1 MKKIIDKIFNS
12 SAQAAHPRSDEKNY
26 RKRQVGTSDDDDCYL
41 IDEKGPAPTAI
52 IYQSE
57 LDYLSRCILDY
68 PNIET
73 GGQLFGFWTN
83 QGVPVVLYVIGPGR
97 HANHQPTFFN
107 QDSDYLMTVGN
118 ELLNRYG
125 LCHIGEWHSHHQ
137 LGLARP
143 SGHDARTMH
152 NGLIR
157 IPQRRLL
164 LCIGNYRNGRSTINP
179 YNFHENDLH
188 GYADALWQIIEIDS
202 PFRKIADRE
211 LNDILIHPITQSPRQ
226 GDNRLL
232 QISSVEHKSKP
243 EKKIRIP
250 ASYWIAQEGNLTV
263 LKSMLQ
269 LTRNITAITDID
281 TQADESGIVQFHICQ
296 KNIDIRFSKDFPSVC
311 PEIYVKGKKIQP
323 DAIWNTPTDNS
334 GIYSSYETWLSQ
346 LFINKQ

>member
-1 MKKIIDKIFNS
+1 MKKILDKIFNS

-26 RKRQVGTSDDDDCYL
+26 RKRQAGTFDDADSYL

-68 PNIET
+68 PDIET

-164 LCIGNYRNGRSTINP
+164 LCIGNYKNGRSTINP

-232 QISSVEHKSKP
+232 QISSVEHESKP

-263 LKSMLQ
+263 FKSMLQ
-269 LTRNITAITDID
+269 LTRNITATTDID
-281 TQADESGIVQFHICQ
+281 TQADESGIVQFHLCQ

-311 PEIYVKGKKIQP
+311 PEIYVKGQKIQP

>member
-1 MKKIIDKIFNS
+1 MKKILDKIFNS
-12 SAQAAHPRSDEKNY
+12 SAQAAQPKSDEKNY
-26 RKRQVGTSDDDDCYL
+26 RKRQVGTRDDVDSYL
-41 IDEKGPAPTAI
+41 IDEKEPAPTAI

-68 PNIET
+68 PDIET

-97 HANHQPTFFN
+97 HANHQQSFFN

-188 GYADALWQIIEIDS
+188 GYADALWQIIEMDS
-202 PFRKIADRE
+202 PFRSIADRE
-211 LNDILIHPITQSPRQ
+211 LNDILIHPITNSPRH

-232 QISSVEHKSKP
+232 QISSVEHESQP
-243 EKKIRIP
+243 EKR
-250 ASYWIAQEGNLTV
+250 
-263 LKSMLQ
+263 
-269 LTRNITAITDID
+269 
-281 TQADESGIVQFHICQ
+281 
-296 KNIDIRFSKDFPSVC
+296 
-311 PEIYVKGKKIQP
+311 
-323 DAIWNTPTDNS
+323 
-334 GIYSSYETWLSQ
+334 
-346 LFINKQ
+346 

>member
-1 MKKIIDKIFNS
+1 M
-12 SAQAAHPRSDEKNY
+12 
-26 RKRQVGTSDDDDCYL
+26 
-41 IDEKGPAPTAI
+41 
-52 IYQSE
+52 
-57 LDYLSRCILDY
+57 
-68 PNIET
+68 
-73 GGQLFGFWTN
+73 
-83 QGVPVVLYVIGPGR
+83 VLYVIGPGR
-97 HANHQPTFFN
+97 HANHQQSFFN

-188 GYADALWQIIEIDS
+188 GYADALWQIIEMDS
-202 PFRKIADRE
+202 PFRSIADRE
-211 LNDILIHPITQSPRQ
+211 LNDILIHPITNSPRH

-232 QISSVEHKSKP
+232 QISSVEHESQP

-269 LTRNITAITDID
+269 LTRNVTATNDID
-281 TQADESGIVQFHICQ
+281 AQADESGIVQFHICQ
-296 KNIDIRFSKDFPSVC
+296 KNIDIRFSQIFHPCVRKSMSRDKRFSLMQFGIPQRTTAKSTRLM
-311 PEIYVKGKKIQP
+311 K
-323 DAIWNTPTDNS
+323 S
-334 GIYSSYETWLSQ
+334 GLANYS
-346 LFINKQ
+346 